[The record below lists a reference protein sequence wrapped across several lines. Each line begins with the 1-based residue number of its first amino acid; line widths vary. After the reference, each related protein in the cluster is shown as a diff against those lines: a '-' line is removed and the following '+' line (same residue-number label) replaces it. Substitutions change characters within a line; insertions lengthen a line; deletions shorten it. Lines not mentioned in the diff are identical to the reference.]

1 MCRIKYAGPATGE
14 TSSAGFVYLPVIHSL
29 MLQRVLLTCLL
40 LLSTFSLRPQKTV
53 QQPQQPDGAK
63 AAAIDRS
70 ELIAYAKTFIGT
82 PYRKGSMDPKKGF
95 DCSGFV
101 NYVFRHF
108 DLALPRSSREYK
120 KYGKELKPEEFRVG
134 DILVFYGYKDAKHI
148 GHVGIVC
155 EANGMKSKFIH
166 SSSGKA
172 HGVTISNLESE
183 GYSKRF
189 YKCVAVI
196 K

>member
-1 MCRIKYAGPATGE
+1 MQAR
-14 TSSAGFVYLPVIHSL
+14 LPGKPHPQVLYICLLSHSL
-29 MLQRVLLTCLL
+29 MLQRVFLSCLL
-40 LLSTFSLRPQKTV
+40 LLTTFSLRPQKTV
-53 QQPQQPDGAK
+53 QQAQIPQEAK
-63 AAAIDRS
+63 ASVIDRT
-70 ELIAYAKTFIGT
+70 ELITFAKTFIGT

-108 DLALPRSSREYK
+108 DLLLPRSSREYRN
-120 KYGKELKPEEFRVG
+120 YGKALKPEEFRVG
-134 DILVFYGYKDAKHI
+134 DVLVFYGYKDAKHI

-166 SSSGKA
+166 SSSGRA
-172 HGVTISNLESE
+172 HSVAISNLESE

-189 YKCVAVI
+189 YKCVDVI